1 MAITKISPDLVD
13 FDSALVVSPTLTIG
27 DATAEDTKIVFDGNA
42 QDYYIGLDDSADDLV
57 IGLGSTVGTTPA
69 ISIDENINSTFAGT
83 ITANAGV
90 VVDNITIDGTE
101 IDLSSGD
108 LTIDVAGDITLD
120 ADGGD
125 ILLKDGG
132 TSFGQFSISSGD
144 FYIQQPTA
152 DKDIVFRG
160 LDDSSY
166 ISALTLDMSEA
177 GAATFNAGITLSN
190 DGQITQ
196 TVASGGG
203 DYHLI
208 THTGNEAWSWG
219 ARSGS
224 GVDDYLDVGISGGT
238 RAMSWHE
245 DGKVGIATTTPARAL
260 EINGGGY
267 NQLMI
272 ASVATSNSN
281 KLAGIESRNYSNYA
295 LGLLQMF
302 ANSSQTGLYHGSAD
316 SSAKGV
322 TDHYFMTSPSV
333 DSATNNIVMKLTSAK
348 NVEITDGNLSF
359 ASGHGIDFSDTG
371 SGSGVSSQSH
381 LLHEYEE
388 GVWTPAISSGTATF
402 SEARYTKIGRLVR
415 FSYQVQAIND
425 ITSNNHILVTGLP
438 FPVQAGESA
447 GVAFGT
453 QTNNYSANVV
463 YATTSESI
471 YLYAMS
477 SGTWDTMLHS
487 ELNSTSN
494 YFYVA
499 GSYQAE
505 S

>member
-177 GAATFNAGITLSN
+177 GAATFNGELIAPNGATEGYHIKQTGGTATPRITN
-190 DGQITQ
+190 DANNWTILRPG
-196 TVASGGG
+196 ASGS
-203 DYHLI
+203 DVAINNYANSANLVVF
-208 THTGNEAWSWG
+208 TDEGN
-219 ARSGS
+219 
-224 GVDDYLDVGISGGT
+224 
-238 RAMSWHE
+238 
-245 DGKVGIATTTPARAL
+245 VGIATTAPARAL
-260 EINGGGY
+260 EINGGSY

>member
-1 MAITKISPDLVD
+1 ETLRYGNSVSGPQFFSP
-13 FDSALVVSPTLTIG
+13 VS
-27 DATAEDTKIVFDGNA
+27 
-42 QDYYIGLDDSADDLV
+42 
-57 IGLGSTVGTTPA
+57 
-69 ISIDENINSTFAGT
+69 
-83 ITANAGV
+83 
-90 VVDNITIDGTE
+90 
-101 IDLSSGD
+101 
-108 LTIDVAGDITLD
+108 
-120 ADGGD
+120 
-125 ILLKDGG
+125 
-132 TSFGQFSISSGD
+132 
-144 FYIQQPTA
+144 
-152 DKDIVFRG
+152 DKDIIFKG
-160 LDDSSY
+160 SDGGST
-166 ISALTLDMSEA
+166 ITALTLDMSEG
-177 GAATFNAGITLSN
+177 GAAIFNGELIAPNGATEGYHIKQTGGTATPRITN
-190 DGQITQ
+190 DANNWTILRPG
-196 TVASGGG
+196 ASGS
-203 DYHLI
+203 DVAINNYANSANLVVF
-208 THTGNEAWSWG
+208 TDEGN
-219 ARSGS
+219 
-224 GVDDYLDVGISGGT
+224 
-238 RAMSWHE
+238 
-245 DGKVGIATTTPARAL
+245 VGIATTAPARAL
-260 EINGGGY
+260 EINGGSY